1 MPTYR
6 AALIGCGN
14 ISGRHARAYVDQGNV
29 ELVAACD
36 INPVT
41 LNKTCDELNIPGRY
55 VSHQDLFEHESDIDL
70 VSVCTYPKAHAEQTI
85 AAANAGAKGVL
96 CEKPMCLSLDE
107 ADAMIHA
114 CRQNNT
120 RLVIAHRHR
129 QGPNFNK
136 ARDLIAEGAIGEPRL
151 VWSYLTSCL
160 VDNGTH
166 IVDMMRYLLGDPEA
180 DWVMGQASRKRDTLY
195 QGSPAE
201 ESSMG
206 LIAFK
211 TGTRAFLEM
220 GEKTQTDGF
229 RFRVLG
235 SEGTIEAALDEVV
248 LADKNGISRF
258 REEPR
263 AGFFEQTGEMI
274 AWMEGGPEHRSS
286 AEQGRAAT
294 ELLME
299 MHESARIGELIEL
312 PLEIGYDPMKKW
324 ADEKQP
330 SAVSG
335 RQSA

>member
-1 MPTYR
+1 MPSYR

-14 ISGRHARAYVDQGNV
+14 ISGRHARAYLTQGNV

-36 INPVT
+36 INPEN
-41 LNKTCDELNIPGRY
+41 LNRTCDELKIPCRY
-55 VSHQDLFEHESDIDL
+55 ASHQDLFRREAGIDL
-70 VSVCTYPKAHAEQTI
+70 VSVCTFPKVHAEQTI

-107 ADAMIHA
+107 ADGMIRA
-114 CRQNNT
+114 CRRNDT

-129 QGPNFNK
+129 QSPNFNR
-136 ARDLIAEGAIGEPRL
+136 ARSLIADGAVGEPRL

-201 ESSMG
+201 ESSVG
-206 LIAFK
+206 LVAFK
-211 TGTRAFLEM
+211 AGTRGVVEM
-220 GEKTQTDGF
+220 GERTPKDGF

-235 SEGTIEAALDEVV
+235 SEGTIDAALDEVV
-248 LADKNGISRF
+248 LTDRNGVTTF

-263 AGFFEQTGEMI
+263 PGFIEQTREMI
-274 AWMEGGPEHRSS
+274 AWLEGGPEHRSS
-286 AEQGRAAT
+286 DRQGRAAT
-294 ELLME
+294 ELLVA
-299 MHESARIGELIEL
+299 MHESARTGELIEL
-312 PLEIGYDPMKKW
+312 PLKIGYDPMMKRV
-324 ADEKQP
+324 EE
-330 SAVSG
+330 AVS
-335 RQSA
+335 RQ